1 MVGPM
6 KNEETM
12 TGKVEKGSRGGFVA
26 LSPLMVLL
34 VVFFVG
40 SLVAGDFYRIPIT
53 VAFIV
58 AAVYAVAISR
68 GGKLSERIDNFSR
81 GAANPRIMFMIWIF
95 VLAGAFAAV
104 AKAMGAIDAT
114 VNLAL
119 SVVPANFVPAGVF
132 LAACFIS
139 MAVGT
144 SVGTIVA
151 LTPVVTGLAAQLG
164 CDTAW
169 MVAIVVGGAFFGDNL
184 SFISDTTIAATQ
196 TQGCQMKDKF
206 RTNLR
211 LVAPAAVVVL
221 AIYVFMGANLTEVD
235 VPRLSLAESVK
246 VVPYLVV
253 IVAALCGMNVLGVL
267 LLGIVVAIV
276 IGVSMGAIEPIECF
290 AQMGE
295 GVQSMAELIIVTML
309 AGGLLEMVRLMGG
322 LDFVVGRV
330 TGRIKGRKGGE
341 LAIAGLTALANVC
354 TANNTIAILT
364 MGDISRNIASRVGIS
379 PRRSASI
386 MDTTSCFV
394 QGFLPYGAQLLMASG
409 LAAISP
415 FGIMLHLYYPLMI
428 GVFVIIS
435 IIFAGRKTKNIKQ

>member
-1 MVGPM
+1 M
-6 KNEETM
+6 
-12 TGKVEKGSRGGFVA
+12 
-26 LSPLMVLL
+26 
-34 VVFFVG
+34 
-40 SLVAGDFYRIPIT
+40 
-53 VAFIV
+53 
-58 AAVYAVAISR
+58 
-68 GGKLSERIDNFSR
+68 
-81 GAANPRIMFMIWIF
+81 
-95 VLAGAFAAV
+95 
-104 AKAMGAIDAT
+104 
-114 VNLAL
+114 
-119 SVVPANFVPAGVF
+119 
-132 LAACFIS
+132 
-139 MAVGT
+139 
-144 SVGTIVA
+144 
-151 LTPVVTGLAAQLG
+151 
-164 CDTAW
+164 
-169 MVAIVVGGAFFGDNL
+169 
-184 SFISDTTIAATQ
+184 
-196 TQGCQMKDKF
+196 
-206 RTNLR
+206 
-211 LVAPAAVVVL
+211 
-221 AIYVFMGANLTEVD
+221 
-235 VPRLSLAESVK
+235 PRLSLAESVK

-267 LLGIVVAIV
+267 LLGIVVAII
-276 IGVSMGAIEPIECF
+276 IGVGMGAIEPIECF

-435 IIFAGRKTKNIKQ
+435 IIFAGRKTKNNKQ